1 MSTTNFPVVTARMAL
16 LNVDMQNVFVEN
28 SPVAAPNGRE
38 VLKQINELIEVSRKV
53 GVQIV
58 HISHVLRDD
67 HSNVG
72 IMGEVLPPISLE
84 MIKKSAPSAALH
96 VDLNTADGDIF
107 LDKPRFGAFQST
119 DLEMVLR
126 SRGIDTL
133 IITGIATNVC
143 CETTAREANVRDFRV
158 FFLSDATATGPI
170 GDISAEEIQ
179 KVTCATLG
187 HAFAQVLSSAEMIAK
202 LEEADRSA
210 NAA

>member
-1 MSTTNFPVVTARMAL
+1 MPNFAVVPARMAL
-16 LNVDMQNVFVEN
+16 LNVDMQKLFVEN
-28 SPVAAPNGRE
+28 SPVAAPTGRQ
-38 VLKQINELIEVSRKV
+38 VLEQINGLIEASRNA

-58 HISHVLRDD
+58 HISHILRDD

-72 IMGEVLPPISLE
+72 IMGEILPPVSLE

-96 VDLNTADGDIF
+96 PDLNVADGDIL
-107 LDKPRFGAFQST
+107 LDKPRFGGFQST

-126 SRGIDTL
+126 SRGIDTV

-158 FFLSDATATGPI
+158 FFLSDATATFPI
-170 GDISAEEIQ
+170 GDVSAEEIQ

-187 HAFAQVLSSAEMIAK
+187 FAFAQVLTTAEMVSK
-202 LEEADRSA
+202 LEDATRSA